1 MLVIFDCDGVLV
13 DSELLSNQAL
23 SAALGE
29 LGLSLTV
36 EETMAEFM
44 GRDRR
49 HLNARAAELLGH
61 PLPDDFGAAYDERRD
76 AAFRAELQAVDGIEG
91 ALDAIAH
98 PTCVASSADHGK
110 LRLTL
115 GLTGLYERF
124 EGRIFSAFDV
134 ARGKPAPDLF
144 LHAAEQ
150 MGFAPADCVVV
161 EDAPAGIE
169 AAHAAHM
176 RALHY
181 GKDFTDMRELPAL
194 LT

>member
-13 DSELLSNQAL
+13 DSEPLSNRVLSEAL
-23 SAALGE
+23 ADAGVR
-29 LGLSLTV
+29 LTV

-49 HLNARAAELLGH
+49 HLLRRAQELLGSE
-61 PLPDDFGAAYDERRD
+61 LPAGFSADYDARCKVV
-76 AAFRAELQAVDGIEG
+76 FNAELEAIAGIDV
-91 ALDAIAH
+91 ALDAITG
-98 PTCVASSADHGK
+98 PTCVASSARHAR

-124 EGRIFSAFDV
+124 EGRIFSAEDV

-144 LHAAEQ
+144 LHAASE
-150 MGFAPADCVVV
+150 MGFAPAGCVVV
-161 EDAPAGIE
+161 EDSPAGIE
-169 AAHAAHM
+169 AAAAAGM

-181 GKDFTDMRELPAL
+181 GTDFTDMRELPGL
-194 LT
+194 L